1 MWIFQIARF
10 FRNFFRLIAIF
21 FIILKHIVKNWMYN
35 TWMRRIFDPKGKRLT
50 SRAEQLRQTI
60 EELGPTFVK
69 FGQIV
74 ADRPDLAS
82 DHLRE
87 ELKKLQSNA
96 RPMDDGESI
105 SLIETELGDPI
116 EEVFLTL
123 EKKHI
128 ASASIAQVYSGVL
141 RTGERVAIKIQRPN
155 IKHKISID
163 LILMR
168 VLARQVVKTYPGLT
182 SFNLIGFVEDFGEN
196 LMKELD
202 FNNEASNM
210 LRFTDMFKDDPSC
223 YIPKVFIKHC
233 RQRLLVME
241 YIEGLRPDDIDG
253 LKAAGFD
260 PQIIAENGTHII
272 LKMILRHGF
281 FHADP
286 HPGNIFIRGDNQI
299 VLLDHGMAAS
309 LKPRQIQALINFMLG
324 FSKNDPHRIAKSL
337 LSLSEITY
345 FKEMED
351 LEFRLGE
358 IIKKYSYMSYEQV
371 DISAVMTEAFRVI
384 GRYGLTV
391 PSNLFT
397 LIKSLATI
405 QKFAENLDANVSI
418 ANLIRPYATEKIKEQ
433 FSWDAVV
440 KIVTDSAEDYV
451 YLLSKLPKDIREVV
465 GKLKDGVMRHE
476 INFSED
482 SFTNKAFRIN
492 INRLAFVFILGLMM
506 ICSTLLMI
514 YMGEKTDHPDIL
526 LCHAYYYNDH
536 CFTFAGKDK
545 IVLDLFYNSICPEDE
560 YQCARISFLIK
571 FLPHIIIK
579 NRSSDPYIIRS
590 AVIR

>member
-10 FRNFFRLIAIF
+10 FRNVFRLIAIF

-50 SRAEQLRQTI
+50 TRAEQLRQTI

-96 RPMDDGESI
+96 RPMDDAESI
-105 SLIETELGDPI
+105 SLIEMELGHPI
-116 EEVFLTL
+116 EEIFLTL

-155 IKHKISID
+155 IKHKIEID
-163 LILMR
+163 LILMK
-168 VLARQVVKTYPGLT
+168 VLAKQVVKTYPGLT
-182 SFNLIGFVEDFGEN
+182 SFNVIGFVEDFGEN

-210 LRFTDMFKDDPSC
+210 LRFTDMFKDDPTC
-223 YIPKVFIKHC
+223 YIPKVFIQHS

-253 LKAAGFD
+253 LRAAGFD
-260 PQIIAENGTHII
+260 PQVIAVNGTHII

-286 HPGNIFIRGDNQI
+286 HPGNLFIRGDNQI

-324 FSKNDPHRIAKSL
+324 FSRNDPHRIAKSL

-371 DISAVMTEAFRVI
+371 DISAIMSESFKVI

-405 QKFAENLDANVSI
+405 QKFAEHLEANVSI
-418 ANLIRPYATEKIKEQ
+418 AGMIRPYATEKIKEQ

-440 KIVTDSAEDYV
+440 KLVTDSAEDYI
-451 YLLSKLPKDIREVV
+451 YLVSKLPKDIREVV
-465 GKLKDGVMRHE
+465 GKLKDGVMKHE

-482 SFTNKAFRIN
+482 SFTNKAFRMN

-506 ICSTLLMI
+506 ICSTMLMI
-514 YMGEKTDHPDIL
+514 YMH
-526 LCHAYYYNDH
+526 
-536 CFTFAGKDK
+536 DK
-545 IVLDLFYNSICPEDE
+545 
-560 YQCARISFLIK
+560 Q
-571 FLPHIIIK
+571 
-579 NRSSDPYIIRS
+579 IIRVFFYTTLTITTIT
-590 AVIR
+590 ALRLLAKTR

>member
-1 MWIFQIARF
+1 
-10 FRNFFRLIAIF
+10 
-21 FIILKHIVKNWMYN
+21 
-35 TWMRRIFDPKGKRLT
+35 MRRIFDPKGKRLT
-50 SRAEQLRQTI
+50 TRAEQLRQTI

-96 RPMDDGESI
+96 RPMDDAESI
-105 SLIETELGDPI
+105 SLIEMELGHPI
-116 EEVFLTL
+116 EEIFLTL

-155 IKHKISID
+155 IKHKIEID
-163 LILMR
+163 LILMK
-168 VLARQVVKTYPGLT
+168 VLAKQVVKTYPGLT
-182 SFNLIGFVEDFGEN
+182 SFNVIGFVEDFGEN

-210 LRFTDMFKDDPSC
+210 LRFTDMFKDDPTC
-223 YIPKVFIKHC
+223 YIPKVFIQHS

-253 LKAAGFD
+253 LRAAGFD
-260 PQIIAENGTHII
+260 PQVIAVNGTHII

-286 HPGNIFIRGDNQI
+286 HPGNLFIRGDNQI

-371 DISAVMTEAFRVI
+371 DISAIMSESFKVI

-405 QKFAENLDANVSI
+405 QKFAEHLEANVSI
-418 ANLIRPYATEKIKEQ
+418 AGMIRPYATEKIKEQ

-440 KIVTDSAEDYV
+440 KLVTDSAEDYI
-451 YLLSKLPKDIREVV
+451 YLVSKLPKDIREVV
-465 GKLKDGVMRHE
+465 GKLKDGVMKHE

-482 SFTNKAFRIN
+482 SFTNKAFRMN

-506 ICSTLLMI
+506 ICSTMLMI
-514 YMGEKTDHPDIL
+514 YMH
-526 LCHAYYYNDH
+526 
-536 CFTFAGKDK
+536 DK
-545 IVLDLFYNSICPEDE
+545 
-560 YQCARISFLIK
+560 Q
-571 FLPHIIIK
+571 
-579 NRSSDPYIIRS
+579 IIRVFFYTTLTITTIT
-590 AVIR
+590 ALRLLAKTR

>member
-10 FRNFFRLIAIF
+10 FRNVFRLIAIF
-21 FIILKHIVKNWMYN
+21 FIILKHVVKNWMYN
-35 TWMRRIFDPKGKRLT
+35 TWMRRIFDPKGRRLT
-50 SRAEQLRQTI
+50 NRAEQLRQTI

-96 RPMDDGESI
+96 RPMDDGEAI

-141 RTGERVAIKIQRPN
+141 RTGERVAVKIQRPN
-155 IKHKISID
+155 IKHKIEID
-163 LILMR
+163 LILMK

-223 YIPKVFIKHC
+223 YIPKVFIKHS

-241 YIEGLRPDDIDG
+241 YIDGLRPDDIDG

-260 PQIIAENGTHII
+260 PQVIAENGTHII

-405 QKFAENLDANVSI
+405 QKFAENLEANVSI
-418 ANLIRPYATEKIKEQ
+418 ASMIRPYATEKIKEQ
-433 FSWDAVV
+433 FSWDSVV
-440 KIVTDSAEDYV
+440 KIVTDSAEDYL
-451 YLLSKLPKDIREVV
+451 YIISKLPKDIREVV

-482 SFTNKAFRIN
+482 SFTNKAFRMN

-514 YMGEKTDHPDIL
+514 YMR
-526 LCHAYYYNDH
+526 
-536 CFTFAGKDK
+536 DK
-545 IVLDLFYNSICPEDE
+545 
-560 YQCARISFLIK
+560 Q
-571 FLPHIIIK
+571 
-579 NRSSDPYIIRS
+579 IIRIFFYTTLTITTFT
-590 AVIR
+590 ALRLLAKTR

>member
-1 MWIFQIARF
+1 
-10 FRNFFRLIAIF
+10 
-21 FIILKHIVKNWMYN
+21 MYN
-35 TWMRRIFDPKGKRLT
+35 TWLRRIFDPKGKRLT

-96 RPMDDGESI
+96 RPMDDGEAI

-123 EKKHI
+123 EKRHI

-141 RTGERVAIKIQRPN
+141 RTGDRVAIKIQRPN
-155 IKHKISID
+155 IKNKIEID
-163 LILMR
+163 LILMKI
-168 VLARQVVKTYPGLT
+168 LAKQVVKTYPGLT

-223 YIPKVFIKHC
+223 YIPKVFIKYS

-253 LKAAGFD
+253 LRSAGFD
-260 PQIIAENGTHII
+260 PQVIAVNGTHII

-351 LEFRLGE
+351 IEFRLGE

-371 DISAVMTEAFRVI
+371 DISAVMAEAFRVI
-384 GRYGLTV
+384 GRYGLRV

-405 QKFAENLDANVSI
+405 QKFAENLQADVSI
-418 ANLIRPYATEKIKEQ
+418 ANMIRPYATEKIKEQ

-440 KIVTDSAEDYV
+440 KIVTDSAEDYL
-451 YLLSKLPKDIREVV
+451 YLVSKLPKDIREVV

-482 SFTNKAFRIN
+482 SFTNKAFRMN

-514 YMGEKTDHPDIL
+514 NMGDR
-526 LCHAYYYNDH
+526 
-536 CFTFAGKDK
+536 
-545 IVLDLFYNSICPEDE
+545 
-560 YQCARISFLIK
+560 Q
-571 FLPHIIIK
+571 
-579 NRSSDPYIIRS
+579 IIRIFFYITL
-590 AVIR
+590 AITTITALRLLARTRN

>member
-10 FRNFFRLIAIF
+10 FRNVFRLIAIF

-50 SRAEQLRQTI
+50 TRAEQLRQTI

-96 RPMDDGESI
+96 RPMDDGEAI
-105 SLIETELGDPI
+105 SLVEMELGHPI
-116 EEVFLTL
+116 EEVFLSF

-128 ASASIAQVYSGVL
+128 ASASIAQVYSAVL

-155 IKHKISID
+155 IKHKIEID
-163 LILMR
+163 LILMK

-182 SFNLIGFVEDFGEN
+182 SFNVIGFVEDFGEN

-210 LRFTDMFKDDPSC
+210 LRFTDMFKEDPTC
-223 YIPKVFIKHC
+223 YIPKVFIQHS

-253 LKAAGFD
+253 LRAAGFD
-260 PQIIAENGTHII
+260 PQVIAVNGTHII

-286 HPGNIFIRGDNQI
+286 HPGNLFIRGDNQI

-371 DISAVMTEAFRVI
+371 DISAIMSEAFKVI
-384 GRYGLTV
+384 GRYGLAV

-405 QKFAENLDANVSI
+405 QKFAEHLEANVSI
-418 ANLIRPYATEKIKEQ
+418 AGMIRPYATEKIKEQ

-440 KIVTDSAEDYV
+440 KVVTDSAEDYL
-451 YLLSKLPKDIREVV
+451 YLISKLPKDIREVV

-482 SFTNKAFRIN
+482 SFTNKAFRMN
-492 INRLAFVFILGLMM
+492 INRLAFVFIVGLMM
-506 ICSTLLMI
+506 ICSTMLMI
-514 YMGEKTDHPDIL
+514 YMHDR
-526 LCHAYYYNDH
+526 
-536 CFTFAGKDK
+536 
-545 IVLDLFYNSICPEDE
+545 
-560 YQCARISFLIK
+560 Q
-571 FLPHIIIK
+571 
-579 NRSSDPYIIRS
+579 IIRVFFYTTLTITTFT
-590 AVIR
+590 ALRLLAKTR

>member
-1 MWIFQIARF
+1 
-10 FRNFFRLIAIF
+10 
-21 FIILKHIVKNWMYN
+21 MYN

-50 SRAEQLRQTI
+50 TRAEQLRQTI

-96 RPMDDGESI
+96 RPMDDGEAV
-105 SLIETELGDPI
+105 SLIEMELGDPI

-155 IKHKISID
+155 IKNKIEID
-163 LILMR
+163 LILMKI
-168 VLARQVVKTYPGLT
+168 LARQVVKTYPGLT

-223 YIPKVFIKHC
+223 YIPKVFVKHS

-241 YIEGLRPDDIDG
+241 YVEGLRPDDIDG
-253 LKAAGFD
+253 LRAAGFD
-260 PQIIAENGTHII
+260 PQVIAENGTHII

-371 DISAVMTEAFRVI
+371 DISAVMAEAFRVI

-405 QKFAENLDANVSI
+405 QKFAEHLEADVSI
-418 ANLIRPYATEKIKEQ
+418 AGMIRPYATEKIKEQ
-433 FSWDAVV
+433 FSWDSVV
-440 KIVTDSAEDYV
+440 KIVTDSAEDYL
-451 YLLSKLPKDIREVV
+451 YIISKLPKDIREVV

-482 SFTNKAFRIN
+482 SFTNKAFRMN

-514 YMGEKTDHPDIL
+514 YMR
-526 LCHAYYYNDH
+526 
-536 CFTFAGKDK
+536 DK
-545 IVLDLFYNSICPEDE
+545 
-560 YQCARISFLIK
+560 Q
-571 FLPHIIIK
+571 
-579 NRSSDPYIIRS
+579 IIRIFFY
-590 AVIR
+590 ATLTITTVTALRLLAKTR

>member
-10 FRNFFRLIAIF
+10 FRNFFRLISIF
-21 FIILKHIVKNWMYN
+21 FIIIKHVVKNWMYN
-35 TWMRRIFDPKGKRLT
+35 TWMRKIFDPKGKKLT

-60 EELGPTFVK
+60 EELGPTFIK

-96 RPMDDGESI
+96 RPMDDEEAI
-105 SLIETELGDPI
+105 NLIETELGDPL
-116 EEVFLTL
+116 EEVFLTF
-123 EKKHI
+123 EKKHL

-155 IKHKISID
+155 IKHKIAID
-163 LILMR
+163 LILMK

-182 SFNLIGFVEDFGEN
+182 SFNVIGFVEDFGEN

-210 LRFTDMFKDDPSC
+210 LRFADMFKEDPTC
-223 YIPKVFIKHC
+223 YIPKVFIQHC
-233 RQRLLVME
+233 RQRMLVME
-241 YIEGLRPDDIDG
+241 FVEGLRPDDIDG
-253 LKAAGFD
+253 LRAAGFD
-260 PQIIAENGTHII
+260 TQIIAENGTHII

-337 LSLSEITY
+337 LSLSEINY
-345 FKEMED
+345 FKELED

-358 IIKKYSYMSYEQV
+358 IIKKYSYMNYEQV
-371 DISAVMTEAFRVI
+371 DISAIMSEAFKVI
-384 GRYGLTV
+384 ARYGLTV

-405 QKFAENLDANVSI
+405 QKFAEHLEANVSI
-418 ANLIRPYATEKIKEQ
+418 ANMIRPYATEKIKEQ

-440 KIVTDSAEDYV
+440 KTVMDSAEDYI
-451 YLLSKLPKDIREVV
+451 YLVSKLPRDIREVV

-482 SFTNKAFRIN
+482 SFTNKAIRSN

-514 YMGEKTDHPDIL
+514 YMR
-526 LCHAYYYNDH
+526 
-536 CFTFAGKDK
+536 DK
-545 IVLDLFYNSICPEDE
+545 
-560 YQCARISFLIK
+560 Q
-571 FLPHIIIK
+571 
-579 NRSSDPYIIRS
+579 
-590 AVIR
+590 VIRIFFYTTLFITTVTALRLLAKTKFS

>member
-10 FRNFFRLIAIF
+10 FRNVFRLIAIF

-50 SRAEQLRQTI
+50 TRAEQLRQTI

-96 RPMDDGESI
+96 RPMDDAESI
-105 SLIETELGDPI
+105 SLIEMELGHPI
-116 EEVFLTL
+116 EEIFLTL

-155 IKHKISID
+155 IKHKIEID
-163 LILMR
+163 LILMK
-168 VLARQVVKTYPGLT
+168 VLAKQVVKTYPGLT
-182 SFNLIGFVEDFGEN
+182 SFNVIGFVEDFGEN

-210 LRFTDMFKDDPSC
+210 LRFTDMFKDDPTC
-223 YIPKVFIKHC
+223 YIPKVFIQHS

-253 LKAAGFD
+253 LRAAGFD
-260 PQIIAENGTHII
+260 PQVIAVNGTHII

-286 HPGNIFIRGDNQI
+286 HPGNLFIRGDNQI

-371 DISAVMTEAFRVI
+371 DISAIMSESFKVI

-405 QKFAENLDANVSI
+405 QKFAEHLEANVSI
-418 ANLIRPYATEKIKEQ
+418 AGMIRPYATEKIKEQ

-440 KIVTDSAEDYV
+440 KLVTDSAEDYI
-451 YLLSKLPKDIREVV
+451 YLVSKLPKDIREVV
-465 GKLKDGVMRHE
+465 GKLKDGVMKHE

-482 SFTNKAFRIN
+482 SFTNKAFRMN
-492 INRLAFVFILGLMM
+492 INRLAFVFIVGLMM
-506 ICSTLLMI
+506 ICSTMLMI
-514 YMGEKTDHPDIL
+514 YMH
-526 LCHAYYYNDH
+526 
-536 CFTFAGKDK
+536 DK
-545 IVLDLFYNSICPEDE
+545 
-560 YQCARISFLIK
+560 Q
-571 FLPHIIIK
+571 
-579 NRSSDPYIIRS
+579 IIRVFFYTTLTITTIT
-590 AVIR
+590 ALRLLAKTR

>member
-10 FRNFFRLIAIF
+10 LRNVFRLIAIF
-21 FIILKHIVKNWMYN
+21 FIILKHVVKNWMYN

-50 SRAEQLRQTI
+50 NRAEQLRQTI

-96 RPMDDGESI
+96 RPMDDGEAI

-155 IKHKISID
+155 IKHKIEID
-163 LILMR
+163 LILMKI
-168 VLARQVVKTYPGLT
+168 LARQVVKTYPGLT

-223 YIPKVFIKHC
+223 YIPKVFKQYC

-241 YIEGLRPDDIDG
+241 FIEGLRPDDIDG
-253 LKAAGFD
+253 LRAAGFD
-260 PQIIAENGTHII
+260 PQVIAENGTHVI

-371 DISAVMTEAFRVI
+371 DISAIMSEAFRVI

-405 QKFAENLDANVSI
+405 QKFAEHLEANVSI
-418 ANLIRPYATEKIKEQ
+418 AGMIRPYATEKIKEQ
-433 FSWDAVV
+433 FSWDSVV
-440 KIVTDSAEDYV
+440 KLVADSAEDYL
-451 YLLSKLPKDIREVV
+451 YLVSKLPKDIREVV
-465 GKLKDGVMRHE
+465 GKLKDGVIRHE

-482 SFTNKAFRIN
+482 SFANKAFRMN

-514 YMGEKTDHPDIL
+514 YMR
-526 LCHAYYYNDH
+526 
-536 CFTFAGKDK
+536 DK
-545 IVLDLFYNSICPEDE
+545 
-560 YQCARISFLIK
+560 Q
-571 FLPHIIIK
+571 
-579 NRSSDPYIIRS
+579 IIRVFFYTTLTITTITALRLLAKTRFS
-590 AVIR
+590 

>member
-10 FRNFFRLIAIF
+10 FRNVFRLIAIF

-50 SRAEQLRQTI
+50 TRAEQLRQTI

-96 RPMDDGESI
+96 RPMDDGEAI
-105 SLIETELGDPI
+105 SLIEMELGHPI

-155 IKHKISID
+155 IKHKIEID
-163 LILMR
+163 LILMK

-182 SFNLIGFVEDFGEN
+182 SFNVIGFVEDFGEN

-210 LRFTDMFKDDPSC
+210 LRFTDMFKDDPTC
-223 YIPKVFIKHC
+223 YIPKVFIHHS

-253 LKAAGFD
+253 LRAAGFD
-260 PQIIAENGTHII
+260 PQVIAVNGTHII

-286 HPGNIFIRGDNQI
+286 HPGNLFIRGDNQI

-371 DISAVMTEAFRVI
+371 DISAIMSESFKVI

-405 QKFAENLDANVSI
+405 QKFAEHLEANVSI
-418 ANLIRPYATEKIKEQ
+418 AGMIRPYATEKIKEQ

-440 KIVTDSAEDYV
+440 KLVTDSAEDYI
-451 YLLSKLPKDIREVV
+451 YLVSKLPKDIREVV

-482 SFTNKAFRIN
+482 SFTNKAFRMN
-492 INRLAFVFILGLMM
+492 INRLAFVFIVGLMM
-506 ICSTLLMI
+506 ICSTMLMI
-514 YMGEKTDHPDIL
+514 SMHDRQSIRIFFYTTLTITTFTALRLLTKT
-526 LCHAYYYNDH
+526 
-536 CFTFAGKDK
+536 
-545 IVLDLFYNSICPEDE
+545 
-560 YQCARISFLIK
+560 R
-571 FLPHIIIK
+571 
-579 NRSSDPYIIRS
+579 
-590 AVIR
+590 

>member
-10 FRNFFRLIAIF
+10 FRNVFRLIAIF
-21 FIILKHIVKNWMYN
+21 FIILKHVVKNWMYN
-35 TWMRRIFDPKGKRLT
+35 TWLRRIFDPKGKRLT

-96 RPMDDGESI
+96 RPMDDGEAI

-141 RTGERVAIKIQRPN
+141 KTGERVAIKIQRPN
-155 IKHKISID
+155 IKHKIAID
-163 LILMR
+163 LILMK

-223 YIPKVFIKHC
+223 YIPKVFIHHS

-260 PQIIAENGTHII
+260 PQVIAENGTHII

-405 QKFAENLDANVSI
+405 QKFAEHLQADVSI
-418 ANLIRPYATEKIKEQ
+418 ASMIRPYATEKIKEQ
-433 FSWDAVV
+433 FSWDALV
-440 KIVTDSAEDYV
+440 KIVTDSAEDYLYIV
-451 YLLSKLPKDIREVV
+451 SKLPKDIREVV

-482 SFTNKAFRIN
+482 SFTNKAFRMN

-514 YMGEKTDHPDIL
+514 YMR
-526 LCHAYYYNDH
+526 
-536 CFTFAGKDK
+536 DK
-545 IVLDLFYNSICPEDE
+545 
-560 YQCARISFLIK
+560 Q
-571 FLPHIIIK
+571 
-579 NRSSDPYIIRS
+579 IIRVFFY
-590 AVIR
+590 ATLTITTFTALRLLAKTR

>member
-10 FRNFFRLIAIF
+10 FRNVFRLIAIF

-50 SRAEQLRQTI
+50 NRAEQLRQTI

-96 RPMDDGESI
+96 RPMYDDEAI

-116 EEVFLTL
+116 EEVFLSF

-155 IKHKISID
+155 IKSKIEID
-163 LILMR
+163 LILMKI
-168 VLARQVVKTYPGLT
+168 LAKQVVRTYPGLA

-210 LRFTDMFKDDPSC
+210 LRFTDMFKDDPTC
-223 YIPKVFIKHC
+223 YIPKVFIQHC

-241 YIEGLRPDDIDG
+241 FIEGLRPDDIDG
-253 LKAAGFD
+253 LRAAGFD

-345 FKEMED
+345 FKELED

-358 IIKKYSYMSYEQV
+358 IIKKYSYMSYEKV
-371 DISAVMTEAFRVI
+371 DISAVMSEAFKVI
-384 GRYGLTV
+384 ARYGLTV

-405 QKFAENLDANVSI
+405 QKFAEHLGANVSI
-418 ANLIRPYATEKIKEQ
+418 AGMIRPYATEKIKEQ
-433 FSWDAVV
+433 FNWDAVV
-440 KIVTDSAEDYV
+440 KVVMDSAEDYL
-451 YLLSKLPKDIREVV
+451 YLVSKLPKDIREVV

-482 SFTNKAFRIN
+482 SFTNKAFRMN

-506 ICSTLLMI
+506 ICSTMLMI
-514 YMGEKTDHPDIL
+514 YMR
-526 LCHAYYYNDH
+526 
-536 CFTFAGKDK
+536 DK
-545 IVLDLFYNSICPEDE
+545 
-560 YQCARISFLIK
+560 Q
-571 FLPHIIIK
+571 
-579 NRSSDPYIIRS
+579 IIRIFFYTTLIITTFTALRLLAKTRFS
-590 AVIR
+590 

>member
-1 MWIFQIARF
+1 M
-10 FRNFFRLIAIF
+10 
-21 FIILKHIVKNWMYN
+21 K
-35 TWMRRIFDPKGKRLT
+35 
-50 SRAEQLRQTI
+50 
-60 EELGPTFVK
+60 
-69 FGQIV
+69 
-74 ADRPDLAS
+74 
-82 DHLRE
+82 
-87 ELKKLQSNA
+87 
-96 RPMDDGESI
+96 
-105 SLIETELGDPI
+105 
-116 EEVFLTL
+116 
-123 EKKHI
+123 
-128 ASASIAQVYSGVL
+128 
-141 RTGERVAIKIQRPN
+141 
-155 IKHKISID
+155 
-163 LILMR
+163 
-168 VLARQVVKTYPGLT
+168 VLAKQVVKTYPGLT
-182 SFNLIGFVEDFGEN
+182 SFNVIGFVEDFGEN

-210 LRFTDMFKDDPSC
+210 LRFTDMFKDDPTC
-223 YIPKVFIKHC
+223 YIPKVFIQHS

-253 LKAAGFD
+253 LRAAGFD
-260 PQIIAENGTHII
+260 PQVIAVNGTHII

-286 HPGNIFIRGDNQI
+286 HPGNLFIRGDNQI

-371 DISAVMTEAFRVI
+371 DISAIMSESFKVI

-405 QKFAENLDANVSI
+405 QKFAEHLEANVSI
-418 ANLIRPYATEKIKEQ
+418 AGMIRPYATEKIKEQ

-440 KIVTDSAEDYV
+440 KLVTDSAEDYI
-451 YLLSKLPKDIREVV
+451 YLVSKLPKDIREVV
-465 GKLKDGVMRHE
+465 GKLKDGVMKHE

-482 SFTNKAFRIN
+482 SFTNKAFRMN

-506 ICSTLLMI
+506 ICSTMLMI
-514 YMGEKTDHPDIL
+514 YMH
-526 LCHAYYYNDH
+526 
-536 CFTFAGKDK
+536 DK
-545 IVLDLFYNSICPEDE
+545 
-560 YQCARISFLIK
+560 Q
-571 FLPHIIIK
+571 
-579 NRSSDPYIIRS
+579 IIRVFFYTTLTITTIT
-590 AVIR
+590 ALRLLAKTR

>member
-10 FRNFFRLIAIF
+10 FRNVFRLIAIF

-50 SRAEQLRQTI
+50 TRAEQLRQTI

-105 SLIETELGDPI
+105 SLIEMELGHPI
-116 EEVFLTL
+116 EEIFLTL

-155 IKHKISID
+155 IKHKIEID
-163 LILMR
+163 LILMK
-168 VLARQVVKTYPGLT
+168 VLAKQVVKTYPGLT

-196 LMKELD
+196 LLKELD

-210 LRFTDMFKDDPSC
+210 LRFTDMFKDDPTC
-223 YIPKVFIKHC
+223 YIPKVFIQHS

-253 LKAAGFD
+253 LRAAGFD
-260 PQIIAENGTHII
+260 PQVIAVNGTHII

-286 HPGNIFIRGDNQI
+286 HPGNLFIRGDNQI

-371 DISAVMTEAFRVI
+371 DISAIMTEAFKVI

-405 QKFAENLDANVSI
+405 QKFAEHLEANVSI
-418 ANLIRPYATEKIKEQ
+418 AGMIRPYATEKIKEQ

-440 KIVTDSAEDYV
+440 KLVTDSAEDYL
-451 YLLSKLPKDIREVV
+451 YLVSKLPKDIREVV

-482 SFTNKAFRIN
+482 SFTNKAFRMN

-506 ICSTLLMI
+506 ICSTMLMI
-514 YMGEKTDHPDIL
+514 YMR
-526 LCHAYYYNDH
+526 
-536 CFTFAGKDK
+536 DK
-545 IVLDLFYNSICPEDE
+545 
-560 YQCARISFLIK
+560 Q
-571 FLPHIIIK
+571 
-579 NRSSDPYIIRS
+579 IIRIFFYTTLTITTIT
-590 AVIR
+590 ALRLLAKTR

>member
-10 FRNFFRLIAIF
+10 FRNVFRLIAIF

-50 SRAEQLRQTI
+50 TRAEQLRQAI

-96 RPMDDGESI
+96 QPMDDDLAI
-105 SLIETELGDPI
+105 SLIETELGDPLDQ
-116 EEVFLTL
+116 VFSSL

-128 ASASIAQVYSGVL
+128 ASASIAQVYKGVL
-141 RTGERVAIKIQRPN
+141 QTGERVAIKIQRPN
-155 IKHKISID
+155 IKLKIRID
-163 LILMR
+163 LVLMR
-168 VLARQVVKTYPGLT
+168 VLAGQVLKSYPGLA
-182 SFNLIGFVEDFGEN
+182 SFNIIGFIEDFGEN

-202 FNNEASNM
+202 FTNEASNM
-210 LRFTDMFKDDPSC
+210 LRFADMFKDDPRC
-223 YIPKVFIKHC
+223 YIPKVFTEYT
-233 RQRLLVME
+233 RQKLLVME
-241 YIEGLRPDDIDG
+241 FVEGLRPDDIDG

-260 PQIIAENGTHII
+260 TQIIAENGTHII

-309 LKPRQIQALINFMLG
+309 LKPKQIQALINFMLG
-324 FSKNDPHRIAKSL
+324 FSRKDPHMIAKSL
-337 LSLSEITY
+337 LSLSQISF

-351 LEFRLGE
+351 IEFRLGE

-371 DISAVMTEAFRVI
+371 DISAVMAEAFRVI
-384 GRYGLTV
+384 GRYGLRV

-405 QKFAENLDANVSI
+405 QKFAENLQADVSI
-418 ANLIRPYATEKIKEQ
+418 ASMIRPYATEKIKEQ

-440 KIVTDSAEDYV
+440 KIVTDSAEDYL
-451 YLLSKLPKDIREVV
+451 YLISKLPKDIREVV

-482 SFTNKAFRIN
+482 SFTNKAFRMN
-492 INRLAFVFILGLMM
+492 INRLAFVFIIGLMM
-506 ICSTLLMI
+506 ICSTMLMI
-514 YMGEKTDHPDIL
+514 YMR
-526 LCHAYYYNDH
+526 
-536 CFTFAGKDK
+536 DK
-545 IVLDLFYNSICPEDE
+545 
-560 YQCARISFLIK
+560 Q
-571 FLPHIIIK
+571 
-579 NRSSDPYIIRS
+579 
-590 AVIR
+590 VIRVFFYTTLTITTFTALRLLAKTR

>member
-10 FRNFFRLIAIF
+10 FRNVFRLIAIF

-35 TWMRRIFDPKGKRLT
+35 TWMRRVFDPKGKRLT
-50 SRAEQLRQTI
+50 TRAEQLRQTI

-96 RPMDDGESI
+96 RPLDDGEAI
-105 SLIETELGDPI
+105 SLIEMELGHPI

-128 ASASIAQVYSGVL
+128 ASASIAQVYSAVL

-155 IKHKISID
+155 IKHKIEID
-163 LILMR
+163 LILMK
-168 VLARQVVKTYPGLT
+168 VLAKQVVKTYPGLT
-182 SFNLIGFVEDFGEN
+182 SFNVIGFVEDFGEN

-210 LRFTDMFKDDPSC
+210 LRFTDMFKEDPTC
-223 YIPKVFIKHC
+223 YIPKVFIQHC

-253 LKAAGFD
+253 LRAAGFD
-260 PQIIAENGTHII
+260 PQVIAVNGTHII

-286 HPGNIFIRGDNQI
+286 HPGNLFIRGDNQI

-371 DISAVMTEAFRVI
+371 DISAIMSEAFKVI
-384 GRYGLTV
+384 GRYGLAV

-405 QKFAENLDANVSI
+405 QKFAEHLEANVSI
-418 ANLIRPYATEKIKEQ
+418 AGMIRPYATEKIKEQ
-433 FSWDAVV
+433 FGWDAVV
-440 KIVTDSAEDYV
+440 KVVTDSAEDYL
-451 YLLSKLPKDIREVV
+451 YLISKLPKDIREVV

-482 SFTNKAFRIN
+482 SFTNKAFRMN
-492 INRLAFVFILGLMM
+492 INRLAFVFIVGLMM

-514 YMGEKTDHPDIL
+514 YMHDR
-526 LCHAYYYNDH
+526 
-536 CFTFAGKDK
+536 
-545 IVLDLFYNSICPEDE
+545 
-560 YQCARISFLIK
+560 Q
-571 FLPHIIIK
+571 
-579 NRSSDPYIIRS
+579 IIRIFFYTTLTITTFT
-590 AVIR
+590 ALRLLAKTR

>member
-10 FRNFFRLIAIF
+10 FRSVFRLIAIF
-21 FIILKHIVKNWMYN
+21 FIIMKHIVKNWMYN

-50 SRAEQLRQTI
+50 TRAEQLRQTI

-105 SLIETELGDPI
+105 SLIEMELGHPI
-116 EEVFLTL
+116 EEIFLTL

-155 IKHKISID
+155 IKHKIEID
-163 LILMR
+163 LILMK

-182 SFNLIGFVEDFGEN
+182 SFNVIGFVEDFGEN

-210 LRFTDMFKDDPSC
+210 LRFTDMFKDDPTC
-223 YIPKVFIKHC
+223 YIPKVFIQHS

-253 LKAAGFD
+253 LRAAGFD
-260 PQIIAENGTHII
+260 PQTIAVNGTHII

-286 HPGNIFIRGDNQI
+286 HPGNLFIRGDNQI

-405 QKFAENLDANVSI
+405 QKFAENLEANVSI
-418 ANLIRPYATEKIKEQ
+418 AGMIRPYATEKIKEQ

-440 KIVTDSAEDYV
+440 KLVTDSAEDYI
-451 YLLSKLPKDIREVV
+451 YLVSKLPKDIREVV
-465 GKLKDGVMRHE
+465 GKLKDGVMKHE

-482 SFTNKAFRIN
+482 SFTNKAFRMN

-506 ICSTLLMI
+506 ICSTMLMI
-514 YMGEKTDHPDIL
+514 YMR
-526 LCHAYYYNDH
+526 
-536 CFTFAGKDK
+536 DK
-545 IVLDLFYNSICPEDE
+545 E
-560 YQCARISFLIK
+560 
-571 FLPHIIIK
+571 
-579 NRSSDPYIIRS
+579 IIRIFFYTTLTITTIT
-590 AVIR
+590 ALRLLAKTR

>member
-10 FRNFFRLIAIF
+10 FRNVFRLIAIF

-50 SRAEQLRQTI
+50 TRAEQLRQTI

-96 RPMDDGESI
+96 RPMDDGEAI
-105 SLIETELGDPI
+105 SLVEMELGHPI
-116 EEVFLTL
+116 EEVFLSF

-128 ASASIAQVYSGVL
+128 ASASIAQVYSAVL

-155 IKHKISID
+155 IKHKIEID
-163 LILMR
+163 LILMK

-182 SFNLIGFVEDFGEN
+182 SFNVIGFVEDFGEN

-210 LRFTDMFKDDPSC
+210 LRFTDMFKEDPTC
-223 YIPKVFIKHC
+223 YIPKVFIQHS

-253 LKAAGFD
+253 LRAAGFD
-260 PQIIAENGTHII
+260 PQVIAVNGTHII

-286 HPGNIFIRGDNQI
+286 HPGNLFIRGDNQI

-309 LKPRQIQALINFMLG
+309 LKPKQIQALINFMLG

-371 DISAVMTEAFRVI
+371 DISAIMSEAFKVI
-384 GRYGLTV
+384 GRYGLAV

-405 QKFAENLDANVSI
+405 QKFAEHLEANVSI
-418 ANLIRPYATEKIKEQ
+418 AGMIRPYATEKIKEQ

-440 KIVTDSAEDYV
+440 KVVTDSAEDYL
-451 YLLSKLPKDIREVV
+451 YLISKLPKDIREVV

-482 SFTNKAFRIN
+482 SFTNKAFRMN
-492 INRLAFVFILGLMM
+492 INRLAFVFIVGLMM
-506 ICSTLLMI
+506 ICSTMLMI
-514 YMGEKTDHPDIL
+514 YMHDR
-526 LCHAYYYNDH
+526 
-536 CFTFAGKDK
+536 
-545 IVLDLFYNSICPEDE
+545 
-560 YQCARISFLIK
+560 Q
-571 FLPHIIIK
+571 
-579 NRSSDPYIIRS
+579 IIRVFFYTTLTITTFT
-590 AVIR
+590 ALRLLARTR

>member
-1 MWIFQIARF
+1 
-10 FRNFFRLIAIF
+10 
-21 FIILKHIVKNWMYN
+21 MYN

-50 SRAEQLRQTI
+50 TRAEQLRQTI

-96 RPMDDGESI
+96 RPMDDGEAI
-105 SLIETELGDPI
+105 SLVEMELGHPI
-116 EEVFLTL
+116 EEVFLSF

-128 ASASIAQVYSGVL
+128 ASASIAQVYSAVL

-155 IKHKISID
+155 IKHKIEID
-163 LILMR
+163 LILMK

-182 SFNLIGFVEDFGEN
+182 SFNVIGFVEDFGEN

-210 LRFTDMFKDDPSC
+210 LRFTDMFKDDPTC
-223 YIPKVFIKHC
+223 YIPKVFIQHS

-253 LKAAGFD
+253 LRAAGFD
-260 PQIIAENGTHII
+260 PQVIAVNGTHII

-286 HPGNIFIRGDNQI
+286 HPGNLFIRGDNQI

-371 DISAVMTEAFRVI
+371 DISAIMSESFKVI

-405 QKFAENLDANVSI
+405 QKFAEHLEANVSI
-418 ANLIRPYATEKIKEQ
+418 AGMIRPYATEKIKEQ

-440 KIVTDSAEDYV
+440 KLVTDSAEDYI
-451 YLLSKLPKDIREVV
+451 YLVSKLPKDIREVV
-465 GKLKDGVMRHE
+465 GKLKDGVMKHE

-482 SFTNKAFRIN
+482 SFTNKAFRMN

-506 ICSTLLMI
+506 ICSTMLMI
-514 YMGEKTDHPDIL
+514 YMH
-526 LCHAYYYNDH
+526 
-536 CFTFAGKDK
+536 DK
-545 IVLDLFYNSICPEDE
+545 
-560 YQCARISFLIK
+560 Q
-571 FLPHIIIK
+571 
-579 NRSSDPYIIRS
+579 IIRVFFYTTLTITTIT
-590 AVIR
+590 ALRLLAKTR

>member
-10 FRNFFRLIAIF
+10 FRNVFRLIAIF

-50 SRAEQLRQTI
+50 TRAEQLRQTI

-96 RPMDDGESI
+96 RPMDDAESI
-105 SLIETELGDPI
+105 SLIEMELGHPI
-116 EEVFLTL
+116 EEIFLTL

-155 IKHKISID
+155 IKHKIEID
-163 LILMR
+163 LILMK
-168 VLARQVVKTYPGLT
+168 VLAKQVVKTYPGLT
-182 SFNLIGFVEDFGEN
+182 SFNVIGFVEDFGEN

-210 LRFTDMFKDDPSC
+210 LRFTDMFKDDPTC
-223 YIPKVFIKHC
+223 YIPKVFIQHS

-253 LKAAGFD
+253 LRAAGFD
-260 PQIIAENGTHII
+260 PQVIAVNGTHII

-286 HPGNIFIRGDNQI
+286 HPGNLFIRGDNQI

-371 DISAVMTEAFRVI
+371 DISAIMSESFKVI

-405 QKFAENLDANVSI
+405 QKFAEHLEANVSI
-418 ANLIRPYATEKIKEQ
+418 AGMIRPYATEKIKEQ

-440 KIVTDSAEDYV
+440 KLVTDSAEDYI
-451 YLLSKLPKDIREVV
+451 YLVSKLPKDIREVV

-482 SFTNKAFRIN
+482 SFTNKAFRMN

-506 ICSTLLMI
+506 ICSTMLMI
-514 YMGEKTDHPDIL
+514 YMH
-526 LCHAYYYNDH
+526 
-536 CFTFAGKDK
+536 DK
-545 IVLDLFYNSICPEDE
+545 
-560 YQCARISFLIK
+560 Q
-571 FLPHIIIK
+571 
-579 NRSSDPYIIRS
+579 IIRVFFYTTLTITTIT
-590 AVIR
+590 ALRLLAKTR

>member
-10 FRNFFRLIAIF
+10 FRNFFRLAA
-21 FIILKHIVKNWMYN
+21 IILIIFKHVVKNWMYN
-35 TWMRRIFDPKGKRLT
+35 TWMRKIFDPKGKKLT

-96 RPMDDGESI
+96 LPMDDGEAI
-105 SLIETELGDPI
+105 SMIETELGDPI
-116 EEVFLTL
+116 EEVFLSFT
-123 EKKHI
+123 KKHI

-141 RTGERVAIKIQRPN
+141 RSGERVAIKIQRPN
-155 IKHKISID
+155 IKNKIEID
-163 LILMR
+163 LILMK
-168 VLARQVVKTYPGLT
+168 VLAKQVVKTYPGLT

-196 LMKELD
+196 LLKELD

-210 LRFTDMFKDDPSC
+210 MRFADMFKDDPTC
-223 YIPKVFIKHC
+223 YIPKVFIQYC

-241 YIEGLRPDDIDG
+241 FVEGLRPDDIDG

-260 PQIIAENGTHII
+260 TQLIAENGTHII

-286 HPGNIFIRGDNQI
+286 HPGNLFIRGDNQI

-358 IIKKYSYMSYEQV
+358 IIKKYSYMNYEQV
-371 DISAVMTEAFRVI
+371 DISAIMTEAFKVI

-405 QKFAENLDANVSI
+405 QKFAENLEANVSI
-418 ANLIRPYATEKIKEQ
+418 AGMIRPYATEKIKEQ

-440 KIVTDSAEDYV
+440 KTVMDSAEDYI
-451 YLLSKLPKDIREVV
+451 YLVSKLPSDIREVV
-465 GKLKDGVMRHE
+465 GKMKDGVMRHE

-482 SFTNKAFRIN
+482 SFTNKAVRMN

-514 YMGEKTDHPDIL
+514 YMR
-526 LCHAYYYNDH
+526 
-536 CFTFAGKDK
+536 DK
-545 IVLDLFYNSICPEDE
+545 
-560 YQCARISFLIK
+560 Q
-571 FLPHIIIK
+571 
-579 NRSSDPYIIRS
+579 
-590 AVIR
+590 VIRIFFYSTLFITTVTALRLLSKTKFG

>member
-10 FRNFFRLIAIF
+10 FRNVFRLIAIF
-21 FIILKHIVKNWMYN
+21 FIIIKHVVKNWMYN
-35 TWMRRIFDPKGKRLT
+35 TWMRRIFDPKGRRLT

-96 RPMDDGESI
+96 RPMDDGEAI
-105 SLIETELGDPI
+105 SLIETELGAPI
-116 EEVFLTL
+116 EEVFFTL

-155 IKHKISID
+155 IKNKIEID
-163 LILMR
+163 LILMK

-210 LRFTDMFKDDPSC
+210 LRFTDMFKDDPTC
-223 YIPKVFIKHC
+223 YIPKVFIKYS

-241 YIEGLRPDDIDG
+241 YIDGLRPDDIDG

-260 PQIIAENGTHII
+260 PQVIAENGTHII

-405 QKFAENLDANVSI
+405 QKFAENLEANVSI
-418 ANLIRPYATEKIKEQ
+418 ASMIRPYATEKIKEQ
-433 FSWDAVV
+433 FSWDSVV
-440 KIVTDSAEDYV
+440 KIVTDSAEDYL
-451 YLLSKLPKDIREVV
+451 YILSKLPKDIREVV

-482 SFTNKAFRIN
+482 SFTNKAFRMN

-514 YMGEKTDHPDIL
+514 YMR
-526 LCHAYYYNDH
+526 
-536 CFTFAGKDK
+536 DK
-545 IVLDLFYNSICPEDE
+545 
-560 YQCARISFLIK
+560 Q
-571 FLPHIIIK
+571 
-579 NRSSDPYIIRS
+579 IIRIFFYTTLTITTFT
-590 AVIR
+590 ALRLLAKTR

>member
-10 FRNFFRLIAIF
+10 FRNVFRLIAIF

-35 TWMRRIFDPKGKRLT
+35 TWMRRVFDPKGKKLT
-50 SRAEQLRQTI
+50 TRAEQLRQTI

-96 RPMDDGESI
+96 RPLDDGEAI
-105 SLIETELGDPI
+105 SLIEMELGHPI
-116 EEVFLTL
+116 EEIFLTL

-128 ASASIAQVYSGVL
+128 ASASIAQVYSAVL

-155 IKHKISID
+155 IKHKIEID
-163 LILMR
+163 LILMK
-168 VLARQVVKTYPGLT
+168 VLAKQVVKTYPGLT
-182 SFNLIGFVEDFGEN
+182 SFNVIGFVEDFGEN

-210 LRFTDMFKDDPSC
+210 LRFTDMFKEDPTC
-223 YIPKVFIKHC
+223 YIPKVFIQHC

-253 LKAAGFD
+253 LRAAGFD
-260 PQIIAENGTHII
+260 PQVIAVNGTHII

-286 HPGNIFIRGDNQI
+286 HPGNLFIRGDNQI

-371 DISAVMTEAFRVI
+371 DISAIMSEAFKVI
-384 GRYGLTV
+384 GRYGLAV

-405 QKFAENLDANVSI
+405 QKFAEHLEANVSI
-418 ANLIRPYATEKIKEQ
+418 AGMIRPYATEKIKEQ

-440 KIVTDSAEDYV
+440 KLVTDSAEDYI
-451 YLLSKLPKDIREVV
+451 YLVSKLPKDIREVV

-482 SFTNKAFRIN
+482 SFTNKAFRMN
-492 INRLAFVFILGLMM
+492 INRLAFVFIVGLMM

-514 YMGEKTDHPDIL
+514 YMHDR
-526 LCHAYYYNDH
+526 
-536 CFTFAGKDK
+536 
-545 IVLDLFYNSICPEDE
+545 
-560 YQCARISFLIK
+560 Q
-571 FLPHIIIK
+571 
-579 NRSSDPYIIRS
+579 
-590 AVIR
+590 VIRIFFYTTLTITTFTALRLLAKTR

>member
-21 FIILKHIVKNWMYN
+21 FIILKHIAKNWMYN

-96 RPMDDGESI
+96 RPMYDDEAI

-141 RTGERVAIKIQRPN
+141 RTGERVAVKIQRPN
-155 IKHKISID
+155 IKHKIAID
-163 LILMR
+163 LILMK

-182 SFNLIGFVEDFGEN
+182 SFNVIGFVEDFGEN

-210 LRFTDMFKDDPSC
+210 LRFTDMFKDDPTC
-223 YIPKVFIKHC
+223 YIPKVFIHHC

-241 YIEGLRPDDIDG
+241 FIEGLRPDDIDG
-253 LKAAGFD
+253 LRAAGFD
-260 PQIIAENGTHII
+260 PQVIAENGTHII

-358 IIKKYSYMSYEQV
+358 IIKKYSYMSYEKV
-371 DISAVMTEAFRVI
+371 DISAIMSEAFKVI
-384 GRYGLTV
+384 ARYGLTV

-405 QKFAENLDANVSI
+405 QKFAEHLEANVSI
-418 ANLIRPYATEKIKEQ
+418 AGMIRPYATEKIKEQ

-440 KIVTDSAEDYV
+440 KVVMDSAEDYL
-451 YLLSKLPKDIREVV
+451 YLVSKLPKDIREVV

-482 SFTNKAFRIN
+482 SFTNKAFRMN

-514 YMGEKTDHPDIL
+514 YMGDRQLIRVFFYTTLTITTITALRLLAKT
-526 LCHAYYYNDH
+526 
-536 CFTFAGKDK
+536 
-545 IVLDLFYNSICPEDE
+545 
-560 YQCARISFLIK
+560 R
-571 FLPHIIIK
+571 
-579 NRSSDPYIIRS
+579 
-590 AVIR
+590 

>member
-10 FRNFFRLIAIF
+10 FRNFFRLTAILL
-21 FIILKHIVKNWMYN
+21 IIIKHVVKNWMYN
-35 TWMRRIFDPKGKRLT
+35 TWMRKIFDPKGKRLT
-50 SRAEQLRQTI
+50 NRAEQLRQTI

-87 ELKKLQSNA
+87 ELKKLQANA
-96 RPMDDGESI
+96 RPMDDGEAI
-105 SLIETELGDPI
+105 SLIETELGDPL
-116 EEVFLTL
+116 EEVFLSF

-128 ASASIAQVYSGVL
+128 AAASIAQVYSGVL
-141 RTGERVAIKIQRPN
+141 RTGERVAVKIQRPN
-155 IKHKISID
+155 IKHKIEID
-163 LILMR
+163 LILMK

-210 LRFTDMFKDDPSC
+210 MRFADMFKDDPRC
-223 YIPKVFIKHC
+223 YIPKVFIQYC

-241 YIEGLRPDDIDG
+241 FVEGLRPDDIDG

-260 PQIIAENGTHII
+260 TQLIAENGTHII

-286 HPGNIFIRGDNQI
+286 HPGNIFIRGDNQV

-309 LKPRQIQALINFMLG
+309 LKPKQIQALINFMLG

-337 LSLSEITY
+337 LSLSEINF
-345 FKEMED
+345 FKDLED

-358 IIKKYSYMSYEQV
+358 IIKKYSYMNYEQV
-371 DISAVMTEAFRVI
+371 DISAIMTEAFKVI
-384 GRYGLTV
+384 TRYGLTV

-405 QKFAENLDANVSI
+405 QKFAEHLEANVSI
-418 ANLIRPYATEKIKEQ
+418 ANMIKPYATEKIKER
-433 FSWDAVV
+433 FSWDAIG
-440 KIVTDSAEDYV
+440 KIVMDSAEDYI
-451 YLLSKLPKDIREVV
+451 YLVSKLPSDIREVI
-465 GKLKDGVMRHE
+465 GKMKDGIMRHE

-482 SFTNKAFRIN
+482 SFTNKAVRMN

-514 YMGEKTDHPDIL
+514 YMR
-526 LCHAYYYNDH
+526 
-536 CFTFAGKDK
+536 DK
-545 IVLDLFYNSICPEDE
+545 
-560 YQCARISFLIK
+560 Q
-571 FLPHIIIK
+571 
-579 NRSSDPYIIRS
+579 IIRIFFYS
-590 AVIR
+590 TLLITTVTALRLLSKTKFG

>member
-1 MWIFQIARF
+1 
-10 FRNFFRLIAIF
+10 
-21 FIILKHIVKNWMYN
+21 
-35 TWMRRIFDPKGKRLT
+35 MRRIFDPKGKKLT
-50 SRAEQLRQTI
+50 TRAEQLRQTI

-96 RPMDDGESI
+96 RPMDDGEAI
-105 SLIETELGDPI
+105 SLVEMELGHPI
-116 EEVFLTL
+116 EEVFLSF

-128 ASASIAQVYSGVL
+128 ASASIAQVYSAVL

-155 IKHKISID
+155 IKHKIEID
-163 LILMR
+163 LILMK

-182 SFNLIGFVEDFGEN
+182 SFNVIGFVEDFGEN

-210 LRFTDMFKDDPSC
+210 LRFTDMFKDDPTC
-223 YIPKVFIKHC
+223 YIPKVFIQHS

-253 LKAAGFD
+253 LRAAGFD
-260 PQIIAENGTHII
+260 PQVIAVNGTHII

-286 HPGNIFIRGDNQI
+286 HPGNLFIRGDNQI

-371 DISAVMTEAFRVI
+371 DISAIMSESFKVI

-405 QKFAENLDANVSI
+405 QKFAEHLEANVSI
-418 ANLIRPYATEKIKEQ
+418 AGMIRPYATEKIKEQ

-440 KIVTDSAEDYV
+440 KLVTDSAEDYI
-451 YLLSKLPKDIREVV
+451 YLVSKLPKDIREVV

-482 SFTNKAFRIN
+482 SFTNKAFRMN

-506 ICSTLLMI
+506 MCSTLLMI
-514 YMGEKTDHPDIL
+514 YMGDR
-526 LCHAYYYNDH
+526 
-536 CFTFAGKDK
+536 
-545 IVLDLFYNSICPEDE
+545 
-560 YQCARISFLIK
+560 Q
-571 FLPHIIIK
+571 
-579 NRSSDPYIIRS
+579 IIRVFFYTTLTITTIT
-590 AVIR
+590 ALRLLAKTR